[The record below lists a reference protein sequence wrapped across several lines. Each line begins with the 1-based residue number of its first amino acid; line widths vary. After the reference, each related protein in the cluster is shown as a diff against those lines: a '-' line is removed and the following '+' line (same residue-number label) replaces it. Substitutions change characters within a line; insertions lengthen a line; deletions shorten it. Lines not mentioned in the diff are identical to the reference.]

1 MFVPSIYTGR
11 GCRCESGYGGV
22 HLPTTRL
29 SRGYLRCFAP
39 LGLSLGR
46 SWSSNRVIQ
55 QAEQF
60 LPEDC
65 VFATNTSA
73 LPIRDIAEASKRP
86 QNVVGMH
93 YFSPVPMMPLLE
105 VRERAAKCSLQV
117 GYSVQRRSCF
127 VSTPRVSHNS
137 PR

>member
-1 MFVPSIYTGR
+1 M
-11 GCRCESGYGGV
+11 
-22 HLPTTRL
+22 
-29 SRGYLRCFAP
+29 LR
-39 LGLSLGR
+39 
-46 SWSSNRVIQ
+46 RVIE

-73 LPIRDIAEASKRP
+73 LPIRDIAKASKRP

-105 VRERAAKCSLQV
+105 VRIVRK
-117 GYSVQRRSCF
+117 GYNTAIPSS
-127 VSTPRVSHNS
+127 SEPKL
-137 PR
+137 